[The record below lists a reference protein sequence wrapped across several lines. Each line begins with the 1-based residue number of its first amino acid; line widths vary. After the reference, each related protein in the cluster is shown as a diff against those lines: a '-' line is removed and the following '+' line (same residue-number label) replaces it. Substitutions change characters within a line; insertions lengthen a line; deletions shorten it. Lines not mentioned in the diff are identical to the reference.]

1 MIEPNSSPRQEF
13 EFALSSTDK
22 GQITIT
28 MMDRINVDDVF
39 IHLVHRE
46 VYRLVAGEDDGVEV
60 SDLFKSFLMKE
71 RFTAG

>member
-1 MIEPNSSPRQEF
+1 MTNSAPRQEY
-13 EFALSSTDK
+13 EFALASTDK

-39 IHLVHRE
+39 LHLVHRE
-46 VYRLVAGEDDGVEV
+46 VYRLITGEDDGVEV
-60 SDLFKSFLMKE
+60 SDLFKGFLMKE